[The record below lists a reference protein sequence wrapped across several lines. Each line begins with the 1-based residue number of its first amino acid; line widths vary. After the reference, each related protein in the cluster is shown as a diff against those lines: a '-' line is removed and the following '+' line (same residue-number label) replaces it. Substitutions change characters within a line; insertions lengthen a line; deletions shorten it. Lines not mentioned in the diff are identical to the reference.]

1 MHRRGI
7 GREIDFKPLDEAYEL
22 ADRRLTG
29 RDDRFRLCEL
39 GYLENYE
46 KGEAPSLEDFENLN
60 QWGRC
65 TGCIEEYGT
74 DGYPDR

>member
-1 MHRRGI
+1 MPTGKKIKAERDYR
-7 GREIDFKPLDEAYEL
+7 DFMKCE
-22 ADRRLTG
+22 
-29 RDDRFRLCEL
+29 LCEF

-46 KGEAPSLEDFENLN
+46 ENESISVEEYENLTTE
-60 QWGRC
+60 GRC